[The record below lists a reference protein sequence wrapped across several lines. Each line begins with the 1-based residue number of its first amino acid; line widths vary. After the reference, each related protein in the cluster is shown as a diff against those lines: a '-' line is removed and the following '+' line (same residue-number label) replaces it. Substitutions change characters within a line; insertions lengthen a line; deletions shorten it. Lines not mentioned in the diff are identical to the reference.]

1 MTPIGIATVRS
12 TWSTAESTCLLENTY
27 QSRDN
32 ITVTVATDI
41 TLLILMLVG
50 LLHSRQRN
58 FGIVRYL
65 WVQVGGAMFR
75 RPDGLKGTC

>member
-12 TWSTAESTCLLENTY
+12 TWSTEVSTCLLENTY

-32 ITVTVATDI
+32 ITVTVSTDI

-50 LLHSRQRN
+50 LLHSRQSN

-65 WVQVGGAMFR
+65 WVQVGGATFR
-75 RPDGLKGTC
+75 RQDGLKGTC